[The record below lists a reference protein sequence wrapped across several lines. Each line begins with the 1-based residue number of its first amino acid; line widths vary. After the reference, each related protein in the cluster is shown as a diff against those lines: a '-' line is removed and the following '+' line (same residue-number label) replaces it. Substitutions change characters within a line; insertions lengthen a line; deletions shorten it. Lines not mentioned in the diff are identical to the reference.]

1 MKENVNPSDYG
12 LDVVKAKEMT
22 NGLSTIL
29 GERVILTDAYKEVIS
44 MDITK
49 ENLSVFKGLRIRIRD
64 NRTKGI
70 ESWHK
75 ANKSFYLAGG
85 RFVDAIKNKEVIE
98 NNRMEKALLGAENH
112 FLNLAKEELA
122 KIQGE
127 RVLEISKYVSLDK
140 VIDFSAMDEDV
151 WEAYRDA
158 KKKTYLKQIEIE
170 LQVERERQAILQA
183 EKDEQNRI
191 KKENDKLRAEAKEVE
206 RLAKIE
212 SDKRI
217 KEDQERE
224 EKAASE
230 LKERNRLAK
239 IESDK
244 LVKQQEKEKAKIA
257 ADLKQIKAVEDK
269 RFAEFEAKLKKERE
283 ASELIKKQET
293 EKRKKLEAE
302 LKVKKDAEIAA
313 EKLRLSLELKAKE
326 EADVLAKA
334 PIKNQM
340 KTWIDSFSL
349 GKPTSENATTENIEL
364 KFEAFRKWA
373 SGEVD
378 KI

>member
-29 GERVILTDAYKEVIS
+29 DERVILSDSYKEVIS
-44 MDITK
+44 LDITK
-49 ENLSVFKGLRIRIRD
+49 ENLGVFKELRLRIRD

-75 ANKSFYLAGG
+75 ANKAFYLAGG
-85 RFVDAIKNKEVIE
+85 RFVDAIKNKEVVE
-98 NNRMEKALLGAENH
+98 NNRMEKALMDAENH
-112 FLNLAKEELA
+112 FSNLEKEKLV
-122 KIQGE
+122 KLQGE
-127 RVLEISKYVSLDK
+127 RVLEISKYVYLDK
-140 VIDFSAMDEDV
+140 VIDFSEMDEDV

-158 KKKTYLKQIEIE
+158 KKNAYLKQLEIE
-170 LQVERERQAILQA
+170 AKAEKERQAELKA
-183 EKDEQNRI
+183 EKDEQDRI

-217 KEDQERE
+217 REDQERE
-224 EKAASE
+224 EKAVYE
-230 LKERNRLAK
+230 LKERQRLAK

-244 LVKQQEKEKAKIA
+244 L
-257 ADLKQIKAVEDK
+257 AVI
-269 RFAEFEAKLKKERE
+269 RKKETENRE
-283 ASELIKKQET
+283 
-293 EKRKKLEAE
+293 KLEAE
-302 LKVKKDAEIAA
+302 LKSKKDAEIAA
-313 EKLRLSLELKAKE
+313 GKLRLSLKLKAKE

-340 KTWIDSFSL
+340 KSWIDSFSI
-349 GKPTSENATTENIEL
+349 GKPVTENTTTETIEA
-364 KFEAFRKWA
+364 KFESFRKWA
-373 SGEVD
+373 NSEVD

>member
-29 GERVILTDAYKEVIS
+29 GERVILADAYKEVIS

-49 ENLSVFKGLRIRIRD
+49 ENLSVFKGLRLRIRD

-70 ESWHK
+70 EKWHFTNK
-75 ANKSFYLAGG
+75 AFYLAGG
-85 RFVDAIKNKEVIE
+85 RFVDAIKNKEVLE

-127 RVLEISKYVSLDK
+127 RVLEVSKYVTLDK

-158 KKKTYLKQIEIE
+158 KKKTYEKQLEAEAQIEK
-170 LQVERERQAILQA
+170 ERQAVLQA
-183 EKDEQNRI
+183 EKDEQDRI
-191 KKENDKLRAEAKEVE
+191 KKENDKLRAEAKES
-206 RLAKIE
+206 A
-212 SDKRI
+212 
-217 KEDQERE
+217 
-224 EKAASE
+224 
-230 LKERNRLAK
+230 RLAK

-257 ADLKQIKAVEDK
+257 ADLKQRKAEEAK
-269 RFAEFEAKLKKERE
+269 RLAEFEAKLKKERD
-283 ASELIKKQET
+283 ASDLVKKQET
-293 EKRKKLEAE
+293 EKRQKLEAE
-302 LKVKKDAEIAA
+302 LKAKKDAEIAA

-326 EADVLAKA
+326 EAWALAKA

>member
-29 GERVILTDAYKEVIS
+29 EERIILSDAYKEVIS

-49 ENLSVFKGLRIRIRD
+49 ENLSVFKGLRLRIRD

-70 ESWHK
+70 DKWHF
-75 ANKSFYLAGG
+75 ANKAFYLAGG
-85 RFVDAIKNKEVIE
+85 RFVDAIRNREIIE

-127 RVLEISKYVSLDK
+127 RVLEISKYVTLDK

-158 KKKTYLKQIEIE
+158 KKKTYENQLEVEAQIEK
-170 LQVERERQAILQA
+170 ERQAVLQA

-191 KKENDKLRAEAKEVE
+191 KKENDKLRAEAKE
-206 RLAKIE
+206 
-212 SDKRI
+212 
-217 KEDQERE
+217 
-224 EKAASE
+224 
-230 LKERNRLAK
+230 RNRLAK
-239 IESDK
+239 IESEK
-244 LVKQQEKEKAKIA
+244 RVQQ
-257 ADLKQIKAVEDK
+257 D
-269 RFAEFEAKLKKERE
+269 LKKERE

-293 EKRKKLEAE
+293 EKLEKLEAE
-302 LKVKKDAEIAA
+302 LKAKKDAEIAA

-326 EADVLAKA
+326 EAEVLAKA

-349 GKPTSENATTENIEL
+349 GKPVTETTITEDIEI
-364 KFEAFRKWA
+364 KFEAFKKWA
-373 SGEVD
+373 KIEVD
-378 KI
+378 KL